1 MEIGPIDRGCGVS
14 LSKPPKEQGCMRS
27 PLAVGDSARTGDDT
41 YEANGEG
48 ADCGPEEEKSRQ
60 NPDSEVNAGKG
71 TESMPV
77 NAGSVVN
84 VFA

>member
-1 MEIGPIDRGCGVS
+1 MEISPIDGVCGVS
-14 LSKPPKEQGCMRS
+14 LLKPKEHGFM
-27 PLAVGDSARTGDDT
+27 PPVLAVDDSARTEDDT

-60 NPDSEVNAGKG
+60 DPDSKLGAGEE